1 MRAGAPVAVGN
12 VSELA
17 LAVERGA
24 APEIRSCIPVHNASC
39 AAALEAAGAA
49 GLWLSPELTLD
60 EVCALARVA
69 TVPVGLAVFGRE
81 RVMTSEHC
89 VLQALGKCVHDCRRC
104 ALRRR
109 RLSLRNIDGK
119 ELPVRTDVNGRSRIF
134 SAIPLDATPQAAGL
148 IAAGVSRLLVD
159 GQLMDPAEVSA
170 AVARTV
176 RAIEAARDGRRPA
189 PRANGTTSGH
199 LFAGIG

>member
-1 MRAGAPVAVGN
+1 
-12 VSELA
+12 
-17 LAVERGA
+17 
-24 APEIRSCIPVHNASC
+24 
-39 AAALEAAGAA
+39 
-49 GLWLSPELTLD
+49 
-60 EVCALARVA
+60 
-69 TVPVGLAVFGRE
+69 
-81 RVMTSEHC
+81 MTSEHC

-134 SAIPLDATPQAAGL
+134 SANPLDATPQAVEL

-159 GQLMDPAEVSA
+159 GQLMDAAEVGT